1 MEVEANDA
9 TTFCMLAIAQRRV
22 RSRARSVRRRL
33 TVLESE
39 EQEPASTTQEAA
51 AEPTA
56 APAQEQPKTES
67 QAEAQPAATQAPTLD
82 MPNLGKAPEITLTG
96 WFNSEPITMAS
107 PGGQAA
113 ALVVFW
119 TYT

>member
-1 MEVEANDA
+1 M
-9 TTFCMLAIAQRRV
+9 QRR
-22 RSRARSVRRRL
+22 SVCSL
-33 TVLESE
+33 LVSGASVAALAACGGGSALLESE

-56 APAQEQPKTES
+56 APAQERPKTES

-82 MPNLGKAPEITLTG
+82 LPNLGKAPEITLTG

-107 PGGQAA
+107 LEGKAA

>member
-1 MEVEANDA
+1 M
-9 TTFCMLAIAQRRV
+9 QRR
-22 RSRARSVRRRL
+22 SVCSL
-33 TVLESE
+33 LVSGASVAALAACGGGSALLESE
-39 EQEPASTTQEAA
+39 ELEPASTT
-51 AEPTA
+51 
-56 APAQEQPKTES
+56 QEQPKTES

-82 MPNLGKAPEITLTG
+82 LPVLGKAPEITLTG

-107 PGGQAA
+107 LEGKAA

>member
-1 MEVEANDA
+1 M
-9 TTFCMLAIAQRRV
+9 RR
-22 RSRARSVRRRL
+22 RSVCSL
-33 TVLESE
+33 LLSGTSAAALAACGGGSTLIETE
-39 EQEPASTTQEAA
+39 KEEPAPAQEAPK

-56 APAQEQPKTES
+56 APADAQPTAEAPK
-67 QAEAQPAATQAPTLD
+67 QAEAEPTAAPTLD

-107 PGGQAA
+107 LEGKAA
-113 ALVVFW
+113 AMIVFW

>member
-1 MEVEANDA
+1 M
-9 TTFCMLAIAQRRV
+9 QRR
-22 RSRARSVRRRL
+22 SVCSL
-33 TVLESE
+33 LVSGASVAALAACGGGSALLESE
-39 EQEPASTTQEAA
+39 ELEPASAKQEAA

-82 MPNLGKAPEITLTG
+82 LPVLGKAPEITLTG
-96 WFNSEPITMAS
+96 WFNSDPITMAS
-107 PGGQAA
+107 LEGKAA

>member
-1 MEVEANDA
+1 M
-9 TTFCMLAIAQRRV
+9 RR
-22 RSRARSVRRRL
+22 RSVCSL
-33 TVLESE
+33 LLSGTSVAALAACGGGSTLLDTE
-39 EQEPASTTQEAA
+39 EQEPASATQEEA
-51 AEPTA
+51 
-56 APAQEQPKTES
+56 KSES
-67 QAEAQPAATQAPTLD
+67 KAEAQPAATEAPTLD

-107 PGGQAA
+107 LEGKAA